1 MPGIHHVTAIS
12 GKASRNVDFYT
23 RTLGLRLVKKTVNF
37 DDPGTYHLYYGDEQ
51 GTPGTI
57 LTLFPW
63 EHAAPGR
70 NGDGLTEETA
80 FRVPADSMGY
90 WTHRLV
96 EKGVPHQALEK
107 RFGEPVLAFT
117 DPNGMSLALAG
128 VAGASGEPAWSAGG
142 IPAEHAIRGFH
153 GVTLM
158 LEKAAPT
165 GAILTGVFGIKEAG
179 REGHLVRYETG
190 AGTPGTAVTIRETE
204 GFLPGRMGRGSVH
217 HIAFRAADDAQQA
230 EMAKKLRA
238 EYRLVPTEQIDR
250 NYFRSVYFRE
260 PGGILFEIATDQP
273 GFAVDEPL
281 ATLGRQLKL
290 PPSLE
295 SHRREIE
302 AALPP
307 IEEVER
313 AA

>member
-1 MPGIHHVTAIS
+1 VSSIHHVTAIS

-51 GTPGTI
+51 GNPGTI
-57 LTLFPW
+57 LTFFPW

-80 FRVPADSMGY
+80 FRVPSESMGY
-90 WTHRLV
+90 WTHRFI
-96 EKGVPHQALEK
+96 EKGVPHKALEK
-107 RFGEPVLAFT
+107 RFGQPVLPFT
-117 DPNGMSLALAG
+117 DPDGMSLALVG
-128 VAGASGEPAWSAGG
+128 VADASTEHAWSDGT
-142 IPAEHAIRGFH
+142 IPAEHAVRGFH

-158 LEKAAPT
+158 LEKAVPT
-165 GAILTGVFGIKEAG
+165 GAILTGVFGFKETG
-179 REGHLVRYETG
+179 REARLVRYETG
-190 AGTPGTAVTIRETE
+190 GSGPGTTVTIRETE

-217 HIAFRAADDAQQA
+217 HIAFRATDDAQQA
-230 EMAKKLRA
+230 EMVQKLRSDH
-238 EYRLVPTEQIDR
+238 RLMPTEQVDR

-273 GFAVDEPL
+273 GFAVDEPV
-281 ATLGRQLKL
+281 ATLGSELKL
-290 PPSLE
+290 PAALE